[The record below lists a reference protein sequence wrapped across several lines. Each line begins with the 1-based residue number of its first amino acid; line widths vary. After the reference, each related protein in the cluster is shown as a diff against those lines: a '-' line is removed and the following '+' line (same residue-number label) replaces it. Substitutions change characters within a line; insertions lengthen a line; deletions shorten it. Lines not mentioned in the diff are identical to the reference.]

1 MDRAA
6 RGVRDAGGDG
16 AVAGR
21 GDGRAAYS
29 SVGRPQECSGEVG
42 EPVRV
47 GIGIII
53 EVSDDL
59 AYRRVEAGVAG
70 RAQTLPVGADH
81 SEAILAAE
89 SCRSI
94 ARSVVDNDDLEV
106 RVVEPQQPS
115 KAVTGGALSV

>member
-21 GDGRAAYS
+21 GDVRAAYS

-59 AYRRVEAGVAG
+59 ACRRVEAGVAG

-81 SEAILAAE
+81 SEAILAAG
-89 SCRSI
+89 SGGSI
-94 ARSVVDNDDLEV
+94 DGPAVDTVNSEF
-106 RVVEPQQPS
+106 
-115 KAVTGGALSV
+115 